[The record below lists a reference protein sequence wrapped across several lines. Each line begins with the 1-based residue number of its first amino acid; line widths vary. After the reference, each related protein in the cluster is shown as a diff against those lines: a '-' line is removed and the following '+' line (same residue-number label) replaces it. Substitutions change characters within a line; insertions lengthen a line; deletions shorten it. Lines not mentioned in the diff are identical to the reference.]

1 MWLFVGLTLLI
12 LFGLLY
18 TFAKVNQK
26 EVLDHWEQY
35 NKNPIF
41 VFFFAPFY
49 KPDNDGRSQLEFAA
63 DNFYNVLMSFCN
75 ETMQILMQP
84 LMAIINMMTSAINQ
98 TVDGLFNV
106 RGLLKVMW
114 TRFNSMTDAFMKR
127 FEATLNALR
136 ATYTKLYNA
145 MGKTYAISVAGLMS
159 GLSALQTTLSLF
171 DLMVNV
177 CLTILVI
184 LAAIFIWLPFLLI
197 PVIIII
203 IMCVNA
209 INDSGQGDKVTGI
222 AGVFC
227 FAEGTQVDT
236 KDGPFG
242 TQGGP
247 QSIETIQLNQ
257 ILADNGVV
265 NGILNFEHPISDM
278 YSLYGVHV
286 SGSHIVYENNKPLF
300 VKDHPDATKLPDQ
313 QRKVVCLITS
323 TRRIPIVTPQGPV
336 EFADWEEIDNE
347 LEELKEWNQQVFK
360 LLNPG
365 QTYVEPSM
373 TSMFSESGVSAT
385 TRIKTLNGTTIKASD
400 IRPGST
406 ILSADGTPTKVR
418 GVVKLTGKEVVNCSY
433 LSDGASISAGT
444 WVKQHNTWIQ
454 HCHLTP
460 MRPSTPFWYQ
470 FFTESGTFVIQDGA
484 KSISVRDFT
493 DVGSDELHKTYDWVL
508 KVLLGQKI

>member
-49 KPDNDGRSQLEFAA
+49 KPADDGRSQFQFAA
-63 DNFYNVLMSFCN
+63 DNFYNVLMSFCD
-75 ETMQILMQP
+75 ETMKVLMQP
-84 LMAIINMMTSAINQ
+84 LMAIINMMTDAINQ

-114 TRFNSMTDAFMKR
+114 SRFNSMSEVFTKR
-127 FEATLNALR
+127 FEATLNAMR
-136 ATYTKLYNA
+136 ATYTKLFNA
-145 MGKTYAISVAGLMS
+145 LGKTYAISIAGLMS
-159 GLSALQTTLSLF
+159 GMAALQTTLSLF

-209 INDSGQGDKVTGI
+209 INESGQGDKVTGI

-227 FAEGTQVDT
+227 FAEDTQVDT
-236 KDGPFG
+236 KD
-242 TQGGP
+242 GP

-257 ILADNGVV
+257 VLADNGVV
-265 NGILNFEHPISDM
+265 SGILNFEHPINDM

-286 SGSHIVYENNKPLF
+286 SGSHIVYENKKPLF
-300 VKDHPDATKLPDQ
+300 VKDHPEAQKLPDQ
-313 QRKVVCLITS
+313 NRKVVCLITS
-323 TRRIPIVTPQGPV
+323 TRRIPIVTPNGPIN
-336 EFADWEEIDNE
+336 FADWEEIDNE
-347 LEELKEWNQQVFK
+347 LEDLKEWNKQVFA

-365 QTYVEPSM
+365 QTYIEPTM
-373 TSMFSESGVSAT
+373 TSLFSEAGVSGN
-385 TRIKTLNGTTIKASD
+385 TRIKTLNGETLKASEV
-400 IRPGST
+400 RPGST
-406 ILSADGTPTKVR
+406 FLSADGTSTKVR
-418 GVVKLTGKEVVNCSY
+418 GVVTLTGKEVVNSTY

-444 WVKQHNTWIQ
+444 WVKEYNTWIQ
-454 HCHLTP
+454 RCHLTP
-460 MRPSTPFWYQ
+460 KRPKESLWYQ
-470 FFTESGTFVIQDGA
+470 FFTESGTFVIQDGQ
-484 KSISVRDFT
+484 KQIPVRDFT
-493 DVGSDELHKTYDWVL
+493 DVGSSEIHKTYDWVL
-508 KVLLGQKI
+508 KVLRQ